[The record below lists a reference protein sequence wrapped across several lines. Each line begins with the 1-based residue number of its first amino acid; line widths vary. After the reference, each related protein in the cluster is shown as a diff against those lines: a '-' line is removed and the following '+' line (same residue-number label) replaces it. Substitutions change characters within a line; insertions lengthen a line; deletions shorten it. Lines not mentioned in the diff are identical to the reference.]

1 MLQRIFPEGLELALE
16 KGLKPFYLLS
26 GQDPLLI
33 NEVKT
38 KIALSAKVQE
48 FDEKTEVHINNET
61 NWDDLFALTQ
71 SNGLFFSRQ
80 ILILNLPEAPTVA
93 QQKSLVDLLGCVHSD
108 LLFILYAPKLT
119 KAMEK
124 QAWFLRISEEG
135 ILVNCQTPDIQKL
148 PSWVTQRVRTIGL
161 ELEPDAVQFL
171 CYNYEGNLL
180 ALNQALQLLQLQLSN
195 GKITLTQTKSV
206 IEQSA
211 QFTPFQWI
219 DALLEGKIA
228 RAIRILHHLH
238 NEDVQPVLL
247 LRLVQKELMLLLEIT
262 RSPQQTL
269 SSQSLFAGNL
279 RSEFDRLKVWQNRRG
294 LYQNLIQKMTY
305 RKLYG
310 LIGQLSVLEK
320 QVKQS
325 FSDEIWA
332 ELERFSAQFH

>member
-1 MLQRIFPEGLELALE
+1 MQRIFPEGLDLALE

-38 KIALSAKVQE
+38 KISRSTKAHG

-61 NWDDLFALTQ
+61 NWDELFDLTQ

-80 ILILNLPEAPTVA
+80 ILILNLPETPTVA
-93 QQKSLVDLLGCVHSD
+93 QQKSLVELLGYAHSD
-108 LLFILYAPKLT
+108 LLFIFYAPKLT
-119 KAMEK
+119 KALEK
-124 QAWFLRISEEG
+124 QGWFAHISENG
-135 ILVNCQTPDIQKL
+135 ILINCQTPDLQKL
-148 PSWVTQRVRTIGL
+148 PNWVSQRARTMAL
-161 ELEPDAVQFL
+161 ELESEVIQFL

-180 ALNQALQLLQLQLSN
+180 ALNQALQLLQLQLSG
-195 GKITLTQTKSV
+195 GKITLSQAKSV

-219 DALLEGKIA
+219 DALLEGKVT
-228 RAIRILHHLH
+228 RAIRILHNLR
-238 NEDVQPVLL
+238 NEDIQPVLL

-262 RSPQQTL
+262 RSPHQTL
-269 SSQSLFAGNL
+269 SSQVLFTGNL

-294 LYQNLIQKMTY
+294 LYHNLVQKMTY
-305 RKLYG
+305 RKLYRLIQG
-310 LIGQLSVLEK
+310 LSEMEK

-325 FSDEIWA
+325 FSDDIWA

>member
-1 MLQRIFPEGLELALE
+1 MLQRIFPEGLDLALE

-119 KAMEK
+119 KAIEK
-124 QAWFLRISEEG
+124 QEWFVRISEDG
-135 ILVNCQTPDIQKL
+135 ILINCQTPDLQKL
-148 PSWVTQRVRTIGL
+148 PNWVSQRARAMALDLDSEVI
-161 ELEPDAVQFL
+161 QFL

-180 ALNQALQLLQLQLSN
+180 ALNQALQLLQLQLSG
-195 GKITLTQTKSV
+195 GKITLSQAKSI

-219 DALLEGKIA
+219 DALLEGKVS
-228 RAIRILHHLH
+228 RAIRILHNLR
-238 NEDVQPVLL
+238 NEDIQPVLL

-294 LYQNLIQKMTY
+294 LYQNLVQKMNY
-305 RKLYG
+305 RKLYS
-310 LIGQLSVLEK
+310 LIQHLSELEK
-320 QVKQS
+320 QAKQS
-325 FSDEIWA
+325 FSDDIWA

>member
-1 MLQRIFPEGLELALE
+1 MLQRIFPEGLDLTLE

-93 QQKSLVDLLGCVHSD
+93 QQKSLVELLGYVHSD
-108 LLFILYAPKLT
+108 LLFILHAPKLT

-228 RAIRILHHLH
+228 RAIRILHHLN

-247 LRLVQKELMLLLEIT
+247 LRFVQKELMLLLEIT

-294 LYQNLIQKMTY
+294 LYQNLVQKMNY
-305 RKLYG
+305 RKLYS
-310 LIGQLSVLEK
+310 LIQHLSELEK

-325 FSDEIWA
+325 FSDDIWA